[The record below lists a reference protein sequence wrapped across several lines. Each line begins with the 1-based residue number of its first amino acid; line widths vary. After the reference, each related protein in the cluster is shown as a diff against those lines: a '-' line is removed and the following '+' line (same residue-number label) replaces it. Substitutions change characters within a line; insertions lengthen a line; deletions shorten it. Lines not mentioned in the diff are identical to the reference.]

1 MSSSTPAT
9 VSGDGPHAAP
19 GDAPLVPVARRRLL
33 MAAVIAMS
41 VCQFLDTTIANV
53 AIPHM
58 QTSLGASPD
67 TISWVLT
74 SFILAG
80 AVIVPIT
87 GWLSDKVGSRNLF
100 TGGCLLFLF
109 ASALCGA
116 ATSLEEMV
124 AFRLLQGAG
133 AAVIGPMSQTIL
145 LDINK
150 PSQQAGAIT
159 VWAGGA
165 MIAPVVGP
173 YLGSVLTDALNWR
186 WVFYINLPIGIPAL
200 LVIWTNL
207 PTRPRMRR
215 QLDLLGFCAIAL
227 GLAALQLLLD
237 RGQQQDWFNSWEI
250 RIELA
255 VAVSFLWLFVVRSL
269 TTPRPLFDR
278 GLFGNRNLMAG
289 LVFMAVTSLSSISLS
304 ALLPTMFQTLYGY
317 SVTLTGL
324 IMAPRG
330 LGSIVALQFLGPMMK
345 RLDSRY
351 IISCGFAIA
360 AIGTW
365 NMTNWSLETTTE
377 TFAIVN
383 FMQGAAAVLVFIP
396 INLMAFATLPPA
408 IRTEGSSLATL
419 TRNLAGAFGI
429 SYFVAAVVSGTQRS
443 HVAIGANIDSAVLP
457 GAYDL
462 GVLVGRTGEAGVAVA
477 SMIDA
482 EVTRQAAMIAYLD
495 SFHLLAWIMTFLIP
509 VPFLLKPAKKDEGV
523 QGAAAAA
530 H

>member
-1 MSSSTPAT
+1 ME
-9 VSGDGPHAAP
+9 
-19 GDAPLVPVARRRLL
+19 DAPLVYVQRRRLL
-33 MAAVIAMS
+33 MAAVISMS
-41 VCQFLDTTIANV
+41 LCQFLDTTIANV

-67 TISWVLT
+67 SISWVLT
-74 SFILAG
+74 SFILAS

-87 GWLSDKVGSRNLF
+87 GWLSDKIGSRNLF
-100 TGGCLLFLF
+100 AGGCLLFLF
-109 ASALCGA
+109 ASTLCGA

-145 LDINK
+145 LDVNR

-159 VWAGGA
+159 LWAGGA
-165 MIAPVVGP
+165 MIAPVIGP
-173 YLGSVLTDALNWR
+173 YLGSVLTDSLNWR
-186 WVFYINLPIGIPAL
+186 WVFYINLPVGIPAIL
-200 LVIWTNL
+200 IIWANL

-215 QLDLLGFCAIAL
+215 ELDLFGFCAIAL
-227 GLAALQLLLD
+227 GLASLQLMLD

-255 VAVSFLWLFVVRSL
+255 VALSCLWLFLVRSL
-269 TTPRPLFDR
+269 TTTRPLFDR
-278 GLFGNRNLMAG
+278 GLFRNRNLMVG

-330 LGSIVALQFLGPMMK
+330 LGSVIALRLLGPLMK
-345 RLDSRY
+345 RFDARY
-351 IISCGFAIA
+351 VVSIGFALN
-360 AIGTW
+360 AISTW
-365 NMTNWSLETTTE
+365 GMTRWSLETGTV
-377 TFAIVN
+377 TFAFSN
-383 FMQGAAAVLVFIP
+383 LLQGASAVLVFIP
-396 INLMAFATLPPA
+396 INLMAFATLPAA

-419 TRNLAGAFGI
+419 SRNLAGAFGI
-429 SYFVAAVVSGTQRS
+429 SYFVTAVVTGTQRS
-443 HVAIGANIDSAVLP
+443 HVAIGANVDSGSLP

-462 GVLVGRTGEAGVAVA
+462 GVLFGGTGDTGISVA

>member
-1 MSSSTPAT
+1 MSSSTPAAARGGAALS
-9 VSGDGPHAAP
+9 VAGDV
-19 GDAPLVPVARRRLL
+19 PLVFAPRRRLL
-33 MAAVIAMS
+33 MAAIITMS
-41 VCQFLDTTIANV
+41 LCQFLDTTIANV

-133 AAVIGPMSQTIL
+133 AAVIGPMSQTVL

-150 PSQQAGAIT
+150 PSQQPAAIT

-165 MIAPVVGP
+165 MIAPVIGP

-186 WVFYINLPIGIPAL
+186 WVFYINLPIGIPAIL
-200 LVIWTNL
+200 IIWANL
-207 PTRPRMRR
+207 PSRPRMRR
-215 QLDLLGFCAIAL
+215 DLDLFGFFTIAL
-227 GLAALQLLLD
+227 GLGALQLMLD

-255 VAVSFLWLFVVRSL
+255 LAVSFLWLFVVRSL
-269 TTPRPLFDR
+269 TATRPLFDR
-278 GLFGNRNLMAG
+278 SLFRNRNLMVG
-289 LVFMAVTSLSSISLS
+289 LLFMTVTSLSSISLS
-304 ALLPTMFQTLYGY
+304 ALLPTMYQTLYGY
-317 SVTLTGL
+317 SVTLTGT

-330 LGSIVALQFLGPMMK
+330 LGSIIALRALGPLMK

-351 IISCGFAIA
+351 IISTGFGLGAISA
-360 AIGTW
+360 WG
-365 NMTNWSLETTTE
+365 MTTWSLESSTE
-377 TFAIVN
+377 TFAIIN
-383 FMQGAAAVLVFIP
+383 FMQGAAVVMVFIP
-396 INLMAFATLPPA
+396 INLLAFSTLPPA
-408 IRTEGSSLATL
+408 IRTEGSSLVTL

-429 SYFVAAVVSGTQRS
+429 SYFVSAIVSGTQRS
-443 HVAIGANIDSAVLP
+443 HAAIGASIDNGSLP

-462 GVLVGRTGEAGVAVA
+462 GVLVGRTGEAGVSVA

-495 SFHLLAWIMTFLIP
+495 AFHVLAWIMTLLIP
-509 VPFLLKPAKKDEGV
+509 IPFLLKPANKSGSTE
-523 QGAAAAA
+523 AATAAA